1 VIVSHRHRFIFIKT
15 TKTAGTSVEMFLRQ
29 FCGPDDIVTSLR
41 RDEEREVATLI
52 QTRKITRRPVIGI
65 GQEFWSGVRR
75 TVTETMLTAG
85 AIDDSEADIITIV
98 DDAEAAVDLVVRA
111 TR

>member
-29 FCGPDDIVTSLR
+29 FCGP
-41 RDEEREVATLI
+41 
-52 QTRKITRRPVIGI
+52 
-65 GQEFWSGVRR
+65 
-75 TVTETMLTAG
+75 
-85 AIDDSEADIITIV
+85 
-98 DDAEAAVDLVVRA
+98 VDLVVRA